1 MPLPKKY
8 KGSKTR
14 GLRID
19 SDVDLFL
26 RLNFP
31 DKRVQSA
38 NDFIINLI
46 KSSDEYRNFAVKIQD
61 DLKQQKLD
69 F

>member
-1 MPLPKKY
+1 VPLPKKY
-8 KGSKTR
+8 AGSKTR

-19 SDVDLFL
+19 TNVDLFL

-31 DKRVQSA
+31 DKRVKSA

-46 KSSDEYRNFAVKIQD
+46 KNSEEYKTFAAKIQD
-61 DLKQQKLD
+61 DSKQQKLD
-69 F
+69 L